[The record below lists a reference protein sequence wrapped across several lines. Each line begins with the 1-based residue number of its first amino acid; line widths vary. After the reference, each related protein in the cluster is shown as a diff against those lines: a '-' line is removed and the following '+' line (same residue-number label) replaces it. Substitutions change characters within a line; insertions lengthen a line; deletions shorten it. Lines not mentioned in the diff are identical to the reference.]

1 MRLYHT
7 VSKRANITKSVGGE
21 KTARE
26 KELFRDN
33 LERLDRKFPDKE
45 LLRQIDVAEYLGID
59 KRTVK
64 KRYSIDK
71 NGIEKVKL
79 ARLLS

>member
-1 MRLYHT
+1 M
-7 VSKRANITKSVGGE
+7 
-21 KTARE
+21 ARE

>member
-1 MRLYHT
+1 M
-7 VSKRANITKSVGGE
+7 
-21 KTARE
+21 ARE
-26 KELFRDN
+26 KELYRDN

-45 LLRQIDVAEYLGID
+45 FLKLIDIAEYLGID

-64 KRYSIDK
+64 KRYAIGSD
-71 NGIEKVKL
+71 GIEKVKL